1 MFKKRWLIG
10 LTIGLGLLCAEGAKL
25 SAQQPFYGGKSIR
38 IIVGFSP
45 GGGFD
50 AYSRAIAR
58 HMGKYIPGNPTIV
71 VENMTGAGSL
81 IAANYM
87 FNQAKPDG
95 LTMGHFIGGLV
106 MGQLFGNPG
115 IQFDA
120 RRFEWIGVPAK
131 VETVCALTKGSGVNN
146 IEAWRASKR
155 PLKLGATGPGSET
168 YDVPKILQAALELP
182 TQVVS
187 GYKGTADIRLAA
199 EGGELDGTCWGW
211 EVMKVQWQKAL
222 DAGDAYV
229 VLQALPKASP
239 DLPGVPLAINFAKTE
254 EGRRL
259 IQVGIHDQSAILRL
273 YTLPPGNP
281 KERVFGLRK
290 AFDETMNDPD
300 FLGEMKKAGLSIDP
314 MRGEELAKIIAGLFK
329 LEPALVT
336 KLKDI
341 LTPKK

>member
-1 MFKKRWLIG
+1 MFKGRWLIA
-10 LTIGLGLLCAEGAKL
+10 LTIVLRLLYAEGANL

-71 VENMTGAGSL
+71 VENVTGAGSL
-81 IAANYM
+81 IAANYT

-95 LTMGHFIGGLV
+95 LTIGHFIGGLV

-120 RRFEWIGVPAK
+120 KRFEWIGVPAK
-131 VETVCALTKGSGVNN
+131 VETVCVFSKLSGITSMETWLTSTV
-146 IEAWRASKR
+146 
-155 PLKLGATGPGSET
+155 PVKLGATGPGSET
-168 YDVPKILQAALELP
+168 YDVPKILEAALGLP
-182 TQVVS
+182 MQVIS
-187 GYKGTADIRLAA
+187 GYKGAADVRLAV
-199 EGGELDGTCWGW
+199 ESGEIAGTCGGW
-211 EVMKVQWQKAL
+211 EAMKGGWKAI
-222 DAGDAYV
+222 DAGNV
-229 VLQALPKASP
+229 VIVLQALPKASP
-239 DLPGVPLAINFAKTE
+239 DLPKVPLAINFAKTE

-259 IQVGIHDQSAILRL
+259 IQVGIHDQSDILRL
-273 YTLPPGNP
+273 YALPPGTP
-281 KERVFGLRK
+281 KERVFLLRK
-290 AFDETMNDPD
+290 AFEETMNNSD
-300 FLGEMKKAGLSIDP
+300 FLGEMKKARLSIDP
-314 MRGEELAKIIAGLFK
+314 MRGEELEKIIAGLFK